1 MAAALL
7 GAQLDARG
15 VHWDV
20 QSAGFVSAG
29 VPAPANV
36 IKVMGTMGFDL
47 SSHRSQAVDRSLVE
61 SSDLVVTMSRQHLV
75 DLAID
80 GDFTWHQ
87 CFTFGDLLR
96 RANRVGGR
104 ASEESV
110 PAWVAR
116 LDGGRRR
123 ASILGQ
129 PLSDDIPDPMG
140 GRLSAFVATRDQLAA
155 MTVELAKLLVP
166 A

>member
-7 GAQLDARG
+7 QAQLDPRG
-15 VHWDV
+15 VDWDV
-20 QSAGFVSAG
+20 HSAGFLSAG
-29 VPAPANV
+29 VPAPAEV
-36 IKVMGTMGFDL
+36 IKVMGAVGLDL

-61 SSDLVVTMSRQHLV
+61 SSDLVVTMTRQHLV
-75 DLAID
+75 DLAII
-80 GDFTWHQ
+80 GESSWHQ

-96 RANRVGGR
+96 RANHVGGGP
-104 ASEESV
+104 SEESV
-110 PAWVAR
+110 PAWVGR

-129 PLSDDIPDPMG
+129 PLSDDVPDPMG
-140 GRLSAFVATRDQLAA
+140 GRLSAFVAARDQLAA
-155 MTVELAKLLVP
+155 MTLELAALLVP